1 MGRKRKRKASPMQG
15 LSLLADIGGT
25 NARFALSESSETAP
39 HDAHAAS
46 ISGVRILPC
55 ADYPSLEAAAEA
67 YLALEAP
74 GARPKQAAIALAGPV
89 TGDRIR
95 MTNLPWEFSID
106 GVRRS
111 LSLDRLEVVN
121 DFTAVALSIPALGA
135 NDRAQVGDGAP
146 VADAPIAVLGPGS
159 GLGVSSLIPRKRS
172 NGQPGWTALATEG
185 GHVTMAPVNDRES
198 AILGVL
204 RKQFDHVSAER
215 VLSGPGLVNLYEA
228 VCLADGKEPARL
240 TAAQVTAAGTQHA
253 GDPACI
259 EALETFCGMLGTVAG
274 NLALSIGARGGV
286 YIAGGIAPRILSFF
300 THSRFRKRFVEKGRM
315 RDYLGPIPTYVVTHP
330 LPAFLGLTAKLDG

>member
-1 MGRKRKRKASPMQG
+1 MQG

-25 NARFALSESSETAP
+25 NARFALSESSDRDGHP
-39 HDAHAAS
+39 VN

-95 MTNLPWEFSID
+95 MTNLPWEFSIA

-111 LSLDRLEVVN
+111 LALDRLEVLN
-121 DFTAVALSIPALGA
+121 DFTAVALSIPTLGPD
-135 NDRAQVGDGAP
+135 DRVQVGEGAP
-146 VADAPIAVLGPGS
+146 KADAPIAVLGAGS
-159 GLGVSSLIPRKRS
+159 GLGVSALVPRKRS
-172 NGQPGWTALATEG
+172 NGQPGWSALATEG
-185 GHVTMAPVNDRES
+185 GHVTMAPINDRES
-198 AILGVL
+198 LILAVL

-215 VLSGPGLVNLYEA
+215 VISGPGLVNLYEA
-228 VCLADGKEPARL
+228 VCLADGKEPQRL
-240 TAAQVTAAGTQHA
+240 TAAQVTAAGTTHA
-253 GDPACI
+253 GDPACV
-259 EALETFCGMLGTVAG
+259 EALDLFCGMLGTVAG
-274 NLALSIGARGGV
+274 NLALSIGALGGV
-286 YIAGGIAPRILSFF
+286 YIAGGIAPRILPFL

-315 RDYLGPIPTYVVTHP
+315 REYLGPVPTYIVTHP